1 MIPRS
6 SYDRLRVNFTKED
19 GALFKG
25 IQVIIL
31 VGVSIRELS
40 GVELNLMEW
49 EGWRVKI
56 FNSGS

>member
-6 SYDRLRVNFTKED
+6 SYNRLRVNFTKED

-31 VGVSIRELS
+31 VGVSIRELR

>member
-6 SYDRLRVNFTKED
+6 SYNRLRVNFTEED

-31 VGVSIRELS
+31 VSVSIRELR

>member
-6 SYDRLRVNFTKED
+6 SYNRLRVNFTKED

-31 VGVSIRELS
+31 VGVSIREL
-40 GVELNLMEW
+40 
-49 EGWRVKI
+49 
-56 FNSGS
+56 